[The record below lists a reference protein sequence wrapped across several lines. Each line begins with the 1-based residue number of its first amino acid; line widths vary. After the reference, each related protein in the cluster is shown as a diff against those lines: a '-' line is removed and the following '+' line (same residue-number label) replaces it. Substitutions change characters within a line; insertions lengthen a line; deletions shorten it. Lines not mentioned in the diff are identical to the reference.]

1 MQSAFVTRRAETGG
15 AHALEEGI
23 MRPRTLYRVTTL
35 AGALAVALSACS
47 DLPTSSDVGDPSLKK
62 GGGGG
67 KASLSVSMAGDFT
80 GEDQVMSGKNDQST
94 LTVKGDYTLTLALD
108 LVNLECGDLP
118 GSIPDEAGLVAFV
131 QGQTPQV
138 GSLDVQYDKT
148 DPSPST
154 RVDSWKTTIGRYS
167 YRVQFFR
174 WGTSDFTD
182 GPDGTVVSYR
192 GGSIEVFKMKGGRYI
207 SREQCFGDFVDYDLT
222 VR

>member
-1 MQSAFVTRRAETGG
+1 
-15 AHALEEGI
+15 
-23 MRPRTLYRVTTL
+23 MRSRTLCRVTTL
-35 AGALAVALSACS
+35 AVALAVALSACS
-47 DLPTSSDVGDPSLKK
+47 DLPTSSDVGAPSLKK
-62 GGGGG
+62 GGGGGGG
-67 KASLSVSMAGDFT
+67 KASLSVSMAGDLA
-80 GEDQVMSGKNDQST
+80 GDEQVMSGKNDQST
-94 LTVKGDYTLTLALD
+94 LTVKGDYTLNLALD
-108 LVNLECGDLP
+108 LANLECGDLP

-174 WGTSDFTD
+174 WGSSDFTD
-182 GPDGTVVSYR
+182 GPDGTVVDYR

-207 SREQCFGDFVDYDLT
+207 SREQCFGSFVDYDLT